1 MCHHN
6 ENQLFVIMKHRLFR
20 LWSLAFL
27 CLTIIPC
34 VFATDVTI
42 DGIKYSIDT
51 QNSNGYAT
59 VTGVEDGMTECIIP
73 ESVSLK
79 GKSYPVTTIGSN
91 AFTDSS
97 IESVVAPQSVVVI
110 GSYAFA
116 RASNLKEVYL
126 SNVKVAYSRIFQ
138 TCENLEKVDYGYSEK
153 FGEEPFWS
161 CSRLKEIIIRNPD
174 AIIPREIYYGGYDYH
189 TEQNILLPIEKLTI
203 PYPTEY
209 RENWHGFYNYNA
221 TWKNAKSYSSGSNS
235 YYYPATL
242 KEITYLGDS
251 EKKYKMYTSGIGK
264 GEINYVYNLHNTRLI
279 INFIDIDF
287 YDLGDI
293 DKIPEFYK
301 HVYNVTSFSYSGNQ
315 ILPSAYFRYSPNLKS
330 LSLPFPG
337 VGSVDSFS
345 NFGEL
350 FSTKSDDGLRAVV
363 QYFENGSQKTYYL
376 PTSLE
381 ELTITEGCGIIPYGG
396 LSGCNMLKKLTLP
409 SSIYM
414 VGEKALYG
422 CAQLSDIYCKGA
434 DPAVAFSNSFDGMR
448 LTSCKLHVPYKC
460 CDLYKNAEGWQR
472 FYYIQEEA
480 PLLINVIKNIANAG
494 VIYGLEEYRP
504 GQEAKL
510 RAVAN
515 SGYTF
520 IGWYED
526 DLLLSSEDT
535 YKCVV
540 TGNKTIIARFAP
552 VSNSNNVTV
561 STTHTNATLIWNKIN
576 QASAYVAEIYDD
588 AYMTTPIASIA
599 IDATGQTITRN
610 GDSDGL
616 IKVAFNDL
624 NEATE
629 YYYLIKAENENNMI
643 LSEFSGSFTTSSAD
657 ISDMINDPQT
667 IDIVGY
673 INMQGIRSP
682 QPWQGYNII
691 VYSDGSIR
699 KIFIE

>member
-1 MCHHN
+1 
-6 ENQLFVIMKHRLFR
+6 
-20 LWSLAFL
+20 
-27 CLTIIPC
+27 
-34 VFATDVTI
+34 
-42 DGIKYSIDT
+42 
-51 QNSNGYAT
+51 
-59 VTGVEDGMTECIIP
+59 
-73 ESVSLK
+73 
-79 GKSYPVTTIGSN
+79 
-91 AFTDSS
+91 
-97 IESVVAPQSVVVI
+97 
-110 GSYAFA
+110 
-116 RASNLKEVYL
+116 
-126 SNVKVAYSRIFQ
+126 
-138 TCENLEKVDYGYSEK
+138 
-153 FGEEPFWS
+153 
-161 CSRLKEIIIRNPD
+161 
-174 AIIPREIYYGGYDYH
+174 
-189 TEQNILLPIEKLTI
+189 
-203 PYPTEY
+203 
-209 RENWHGFYNYNA
+209 
-221 TWKNAKSYSSGSNS
+221 
-235 YYYPATL
+235 
-242 KEITYLGDS
+242 
-251 EKKYKMYTSGIGK
+251 MYTSGIGK

-337 VGSVDSFS
+337 AGTVDAFS

-350 FSTKSDDGLRAVV
+350 FGTKSGDGLRAVV

-381 ELTITEGCGIIPYGG
+381 ELTITEGCGMIPYGG

-460 CDLYKNAEGWQR
+460 SDLYKNAEGWQR

-504 GQEAKL
+504 GQEAQL
-510 RAVAN
+510 RTVAN

-526 DLLLSSEDT
+526 NILLSSEDT
-535 YKCVV
+535 FKCVV
-540 TGNKTIIARFAP
+540 TGNRTIIAMFAP

-561 STTHTNATLIWNKIN
+561 STSDTKATLTWDKIE
-576 QASAYVAEIYDD
+576 QASAYVAEVYDN
-588 AYMTTPIASIA
+588 ASMTTLIATIT
-599 IDATGQTITRN
+599 IDATGQSITRN
-610 GDSDGL
+610 GDSDGA
-616 IKVAFNDL
+616 IKATFKDL
-624 NEATE
+624 KEATE
-629 YYYLIKAENENNMI
+629 YFYLIRAENENGLT

-657 ISDMINDPQT
+657 ISDMINDTQS
-667 IDIVGY
+667 IDIIGY

-691 VYSDGSIR
+691 VYSDGTTR
-699 KIFIE
+699 KTFID